1 MAPSTQLLLSYTLH
15 CRTFGDKVKHWVT
28 FNEPAL
34 ASFAGK
40 VAGIFPPGHVLR
52 FRSAA
57 RHLANMLEAHAK
69 AYSAIRELPG
79 SKTAQIGIVHNFFW
93 FEPRRGDWLRPWYVQ
108 SLCSVLNDLWANRLV
123 LDFLLSGSFSSKPFR
138 WEPWLLLVV
147 RSVRYLKQLR
157 W

>member
-1 MAPSTQLLLSYTLH
+1 M
-15 CRTFGDKVKHWVT
+15 T

-57 RHLANMLEAHAK
+57 RHLANMLEAHAR

-79 SKTAQIGIVHNFFW
+79 SKAAQIGIVHNFFW

-123 LDFLLSGSFSSKPFR
+123 LDFLSSGSFSSKPFR
-138 WEPWLLLVV
+138 WEP
-147 RSVRYLKQLR
+147 RF
-157 W
+157 